1 MRIDRLRCVNFMRML
16 VICGNEDCRAEF
28 AADTVNPF
36 WKCPEC
42 EREIEN
48 RFFPFLSAR
57 IMEARIRPEKADW
70 KRLYTEHLTVIED
83 FVGQKTGRIRE
94 FDKDFEMDEDH
105 SIEEFRGFA
114 DDAIYDQEMF
124 DRLLK
129 RGHGTAVYLIR
140 ILRDRI
146 P

>member
-1 MRIDRLRCVNFMRML
+1 MRML
-16 VICGNEDCRAEF
+16 VICGNEDCRTEF
-28 AADTVNPF
+28 ATDTVDPF

-42 EREIEN
+42 DREIEN
-48 RFFPFLSAR
+48 KFFPFLSAR
-57 IMEARIRPEKADW
+57 IMEARIHPGKADW
-70 KRLYTEHLTVIED
+70 KKLYMEHLAVIED
-83 FVGQKTGRIRE
+83 FVAQKTGRVRE
-94 FDKDFEMDEDH
+94 FDGNFKMDEEH
-105 SIEEFRGFA
+105 SIEEFRSLA
-114 DDAIYDQEMF
+114 DDAKYDREMF